1 MQPTDIAVLAVPGM
15 SLFHL
20 SVPSV
25 VFKDIGA
32 HYRLVHVA
40 ESPGTLATSS
50 GIDIVV
56 DKGIDFLDQVGVI
69 IVPTWHDPFKPPTSN
84 LINAL
89 RNAHDKGTLIVG
101 LCLGAYVLAAAG
113 LLDGRRAT
121 THWAFA
127 KDFSKRFP
135 AVDLDPAV
143 LYVDGADIMTSAGTA
158 AAIDCCLHLV
168 RKREGSREANR
179 IARRL
184 VMPPHRDGGQAQ
196 FIETAIPTTK
206 RDYRLSE
213 TLEWILAN
221 LNQPHSIES
230 VASRTFMSRRTFT
243 REFMHATGETFT
255 RWLIQQRLRLAQQLL
270 ETTACS
276 IDQVAEQTGFG
287 STVTFR
293 QHFSREIGLS
303 PQAWRK
309 RFAPVQEGGGK

>member
-1 MQPTDIAVLAVPGM
+1 MQPTDIAVLAIPGM

-32 HYRLVHVA
+32 QYRLVHVA
-40 ESPGTLATSS
+40 ETPGTLATSS

-56 DKGIDFLDQVGVI
+56 DRGIDLLGQVGVI
-69 IVPTWHDPFKPPTSN
+69 IVPTWHDPFEPPTAD

-89 RNAHDKGTLIVG
+89 REAHNKGTLIVG

-127 KDFSKRFP
+127 ADFSERFP
-135 AVDLDPAV
+135 AVHLDPAV
-143 LYVDGADIMTSAGTA
+143 LYVDDTDIMTSAGTA

-168 RKREGSREANR
+168 RKREGSREANV

-213 TLEWILAN
+213 TMEWILAN
-221 LNQPHSIES
+221 LDQPHSIES
-230 VASRTFMSRRTFT
+230 VAVRTFMSRRTFT
-243 REFMHATGETFT
+243 REFMNTTGESFT
-255 RWLIQQRLRLAQQLL
+255 RWLTQQRLKLAQQLL
-270 ETTACS
+270 ETTTRP

-293 QHFSREIGLS
+293 QHFRREIGLS
-303 PQAWRK
+303 PQAWRR
-309 RFAPVQEGGGK
+309 RFASAPVG